1 MNVRTV
7 CLSQLLNFRFLS
19 LPHAASLLCLCV
31 RTCAFCVC
39 TCYQVNF
46 VLGQAEERG
55 MGDCTPNLAKAV
67 PLYASRCCSK
77 IEKRMQQVLK
87 YYLTQLPLY
96 YSFVCLLSPPPSP
109 RPPPR
114 PHPCHSRRTSQTS
127 HRCPELPLGLSS
139 THSAGLGFPPAVE
152 ALTRAQAQLNLLNK
166 SQAADHS
173 SATGTASSPNTH
185 VIGRGGE
192 GGGGGSKGDQDDG
205 DKREIEEMN

>member
-109 RPPPR
+109 PPPPDLILVIHAVLHKPR
-114 PHPCHSRRTSQTS
+114 IVVLNFRWASLPHTVR
-127 HRCPELPLGLSS
+127 
-139 THSAGLGFPPAVE
+139 
-152 ALTRAQAQLNLLNK
+152 
-166 SQAADHS
+166 D
-173 SATGTASSPNTH
+173 
-185 VIGRGGE
+185 
-192 GGGGGSKGDQDDG
+192 
-205 DKREIEEMN
+205 